1 MHAETK
7 GKLVKTNSAKSKSV
21 SLVVVGSVALDTVI
35 TPFEKRSNVL
45 GGSVSYACYAASFFG
60 PVGMVGVVGRDFP
73 RACIETYRRAGID
86 ISGLKSEKGKT
97 FRWAG
102 EYEMN
107 MNNRRTISTDL
118 NVFAGFTPELPDAY
132 RKSPFL
138 FLANISPGLQ
148 LHVLSQVKNPR
159 FVAADTMDLWIKT
172 DRKNLDKV
180 IARVDMLLVNDSE
193 VRMLSGEHNIG
204 KAVQKILKMGPKFVV
219 VKKGEHGA
227 VIFSESGMFIVPA
240 YPVEDVRDPT
250 GAGDTFAGGFMGS
263 LALAGKVTPST
274 ICQAMVDGSVMASFG
289 VEAFSVNRLTCL
301 KKSEIKQRTIHF
313 RKIMAGL

>member
-1 MHAETK
+1 MKKTK
-7 GKLVKTNSAKSKSV
+7 NKKSTKSGQV

-45 GGSVSYACYAASFFG
+45 GGSVSYACLAASFYG
-60 PVGMVGVVGRDFP
+60 PVGMVGIVGSDFP
-73 RACIETYRRAGID
+73 RACVEVYRRAGID
-86 ISGLKSEKGKT
+86 ISGLKVQKGKT

-102 EYEMN
+102 EYELN

-118 NVFAGFTPELPDAY
+118 NVFAGFMPELPESY
-132 RKSPFL
+132 RESPFL

-148 LHVLSQVKNPR
+148 LHVLSQVKNAR
-159 FVAADTMDLWIKT
+159 FVAADTMDLWIRT

-180 IARVDMLLVNDSE
+180 IASVDMLLVNDSE
-193 VRMLSGEHNIG
+193 ARMLSGEHSIV

-227 VIFSESGMFIVPA
+227 VIFSGSGMFIVPA

-250 GAGDTFAGGFMGS
+250 GAGDTFAGGFMGR
-263 LALAGKVTPST
+263 LAMDGKVTPASV
-274 ICQAMVDGSVMASFG
+274 CQAMVHGSVMASFG
-289 VEAFSVNRLTCL
+289 VEAFSVTRLTGL
-301 KKSEIKQRTIHF
+301 TKAEIKERHSHF
-313 RKIMAGL
+313 RRIMAGL

>member
-1 MHAETK
+1 MKTK
-7 GKLVKTNSAKSKSV
+7 NAKSESV

-45 GGSVSYACYAASFFG
+45 GGSVSYACHAASFFG
-60 PVGMVGVVGRDFP
+60 PVGMVGVIGQDFP
-73 RACIETYRRAGID
+73 RAFIETYRRSGID
-86 ISGLKSEKGKT
+86 ITGLKSEKGKT
-97 FRWAG
+97 FRWSG

-118 NVFAGFTPELPDAY
+118 NVFAGFMPELPDAY

-148 LHVLSQVKNPR
+148 LHVLSQVKSPR

-172 DRKNLDKV
+172 DKKNLERV

-193 VRMLSGEHNIG
+193 VRMLSGEHSIA
-204 KAVQKILKMGPKFVV
+204 KAVKKILKMGPKFVV

-227 VIFSESGMFIVPA
+227 VIFSGSGMFIVPA
-240 YPVEDVRDPT
+240 YPVEDVCDPT

-263 LALAGKVTPST
+263 LALAGKVTPSA
-274 ICQAMVDGSVMASFG
+274 ICQAMIDGSVMASFG

-301 KKSEIKQRTIHF
+301 KQSEIKQRTMHF
-313 RKIMAGL
+313 RKIMSGL